1 MISTILDYS
10 VTLSGEIE
18 TIYKVLMESLLI
30 LQNKAAKIILERA
43 TSSSATHALI
53 D

>member
-10 VTLSGEIE
+10 VILPGEIE

-30 LQNKAAKIILERA
+30 KLFSI
-43 TSSSATHALI
+43 ALLALLRLMHLTTR